1 MYTTGH
7 AALVTRNSHCRNT
20 CSFRQYRP
28 VPARVENAYIPLINT
43 LISLVQTSPP
53 SPCEDDGPS
62 DTSPSTQAHSSAGC
76 REKRKM
82 VRFQRTPR
90 RIRFIGLAN
99 SCQICSP
106 PFDPSIWNAAVA
118 VPHSNPSGNWRTF
131 MRGVLR
137 LPGKLKRTNCELA
150 GGTINRRGAPWN
162 LRGCLR
168 ALPGFQKTLQLPR
181 TAAELI
187 PCQPPTKG
195 TLTHTMSGVS
205 ERPLR

>member
-1 MYTTGH
+1 MPGDRLGPKIRSHAGEATKLITKGFKDVSGTSMHLHVTRFMYTTGH
-7 AALVTRNSHCRNT
+7 AALVTRNSRCRNT

-43 LISLVQTSPP
+43 LISLVQTSLP

-90 RIRFIGLAN
+90 RIRFTYVGLAN

-137 LPGKLKRTNCELA
+137 LPGKLKRTNA
-150 GGTINRRGAPWN
+150 SWPGA
-162 LRGCLR
+162 
-168 ALPGFQKTLQLPR
+168 Q
-181 TAAELI
+181 
-187 PCQPPTKG
+187 
-195 TLTHTMSGVS
+195 
-205 ERPLR
+205 